1 MSEKTEK
8 PTPQKLR
15 EARKKGQ
22 VAKSRMLSGAAVTV
36 AGVLAFI
43 ATAPLGWARLRR
55 LCETLFLAQDTRV
68 ESAALDALGVLAW
81 LSLPALLA
89 AFAGAFVVSA
99 AQAGLQSQPALLM
112 PKLER
117 ISLAAGLKRLFSM
130 RQVTDTLKNLAIS
143 AVVALLVWFAVEDA
157 ARDVFRAVWLEG
169 TGSLMTTLALLPPL
183 LVRLCAVMAV
193 LALGDYALAR
203 HRHVKD
209 LMMSRE
215 DIKQEFKNSEGDPHA
230 KSKRK
235 QLHRALAS
243 QGPARGV
250 HKATAVVV
258 NPTHIAVALRYA
270 PDECEA
276 PYIVAT
282 GRDEDALA
290 IRREAKR
297 QRIPVL
303 RDIPLARSLIHYD
316 VGEEVPE
323 ELYRAAAA
331 ILKTALELQ
340 ERDTRPGG
348 RTP

>member
-15 EARKKGQ
+15 EARRKGQ

-36 AGVLAFI
+36 AGVFAFLAS
-43 ATAPLGWARLRR
+43 APMGWARLQRF
-55 LCETLFLAQDTRV
+55 CTTLFV
-68 ESAALDALGVLAW
+68 EQAMTVEAAAVEGLVVLGW
-81 LSLPALLA
+81 LGAPALLA
-89 AFAGAFVVSA
+89 AMAAAFVSNA
-99 AQAGLQSQPALLM
+99 AQAGLQAQPALLL

-117 ISLAAGLKRLFSM
+117 VSLAAGVKRLFSM
-130 RQVTDTLKNLAIS
+130 RQVMDTLKNLAIA
-143 AVVALLVWFAVEDA
+143 AVVALLVWFAVEGA
-157 ARDVFRAVWLEG
+157 ARDVFRAVWLDG
-169 TGSLMTTLALLPPL
+169 PGSLMATVAQLPPL
-183 LVRLCAVMAV
+183 LVRLSLVMGV
-193 LALGDYALAR
+193 MALGDYALAR

-215 DIKQEFKNSEGDPHA
+215 DLKQEHKNSEGDPHA

-235 QLHRALAS
+235 SLHRALANA
-243 QGPARGV
+243 GPARGV

-270 PDECEA
+270 PEECEA

-297 QRIPVL
+297 QQIPVL
-303 RDIPLARSLIHYD
+303 RDVPLARSLIHYD
-316 VGEEVPE
+316 VGEEIPE

-340 ERDTRPGG
+340 ERDPRPGG
-348 RTP
+348 RTA

>member
-282 GRDEDALA
+282 GRDEDALL

-316 VGEEVPE
+316 VGEEIPE

-340 ERDTRPGG
+340 ERDSRPGG